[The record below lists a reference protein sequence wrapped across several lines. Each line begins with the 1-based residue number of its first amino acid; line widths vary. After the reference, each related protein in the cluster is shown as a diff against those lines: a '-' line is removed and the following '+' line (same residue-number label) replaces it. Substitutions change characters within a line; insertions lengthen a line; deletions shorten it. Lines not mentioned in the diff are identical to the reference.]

1 MRVDSNGW
9 AKWFLDIKPP
19 PGEDS
24 VKIVEMTTKN
34 LEYFKFRINLV
45 EEAGGGFERI
55 TPILKEVL
63 LWVKRCQRA
72 LHARRIL
79 CKEEPVDV
87 ANFIAVS
94 FSEIVLPTKPPSNYH
109 PD

>member
-1 MRVDSNGW
+1 MDEQT
-9 AKWFLDIKPP
+9 KWFLDIKPP

-55 TPILKEVL
+55 TS
-63 LWVKRCQRA
+63 
-72 LHARRIL
+72 
-79 CKEEPVDV
+79 
-87 ANFIAVS
+87 NFERSSTMGKMLSKSIAC
-94 FSEIVLPTKPPSNYH
+94 
-109 PD
+109 

>member
-1 MRVDSNGW
+1 MDGQT
-9 AKWFLDIKPP
+9 KWFLDIKPP

-24 VKIVEMTTKN
+24 VKIVEMTTKDF
-34 LEYFKFRINLV
+34 EYFKFRIHLV
-45 EEAGGGFERI
+45 EKAWGGFERI
-55 TPILKEVL
+55 TSNLKEVL

-72 LHARRIL
+72 LHTKRIL
-79 CKEEPVDV
+79 WKEESVEV

-94 FSEIVLPTKPPSNYH
+94 FSEIVLHTKTLSNHH